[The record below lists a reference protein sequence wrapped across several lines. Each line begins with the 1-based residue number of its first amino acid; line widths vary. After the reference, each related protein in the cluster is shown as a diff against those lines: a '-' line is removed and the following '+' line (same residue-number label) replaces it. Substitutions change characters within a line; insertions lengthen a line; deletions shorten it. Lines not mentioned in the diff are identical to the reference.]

1 MPRLARQSLFVVIL
15 VVILVV
21 IFVVIFVFVRE
32 VVLKYAL
39 PALNRQF
46 LLQLSLFDGIVA
58 VKYVD
63 RNLTGNSS
71 CNLACLTE

>member
-21 IFVVIFVFVRE
+21 IFVVIFVFILVFVRE

-46 LLQLSLFDGIVA
+46 FMKLSLFDGIVA

-71 CNLACLTE
+71 